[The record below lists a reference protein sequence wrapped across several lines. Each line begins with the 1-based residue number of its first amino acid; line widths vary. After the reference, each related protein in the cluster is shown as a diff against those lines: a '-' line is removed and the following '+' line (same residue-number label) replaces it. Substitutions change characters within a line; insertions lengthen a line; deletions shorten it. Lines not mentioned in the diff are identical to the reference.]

1 MEQETINFVINAVLW
16 IVMCIFIFGAIIVYP
31 LSILIHMVRLKFVK
45 VIGNIFGWGI
55 NVIIV
60 ITCAYFLAERGAL
73 YI

>member
-1 MEQETINFVINAVLW
+1 MIDFAINAVLW
-16 IVMCIFIFGAIIVYP
+16 IIMAVFVFGAVIVYP
-31 LSILIHMVRLKFVK
+31 LSIMIHMVRLKLVK

-73 YI
+73 YF

>member
-1 MEQETINFVINAVLW
+1 MIDFAINAVLW
-16 IVMCIFIFGAIIVYP
+16 IIMAVFVFGAVIVYP
-31 LSILIHMVRLKFVK
+31 LSIMFYMVRLKLVK

-73 YI
+73 YF